1 MLRGVFVP
9 RGTLPSRMKRLD
21 AEVTSAITAAIRDV
35 ERCSCAEVVVEVRAR
50 SGSYAQ
56 VDARF
61 ASLVAF
67 LALLVLLFSPW
78 TFAPVWVAI
87 DVVIVWVVALFVR
100 SDNARH
106 LMTTN
111 KERET
116 QVRTAAAAAFHE
128 RGVANTSGET
138 GVLVYLSVMEQKL
151 ELLADRGILES
162 VPSLEW
168 NRLADEVRGR
178 EATPETLADAVRAL
192 TPLLEKHL
200 PLREGDVDELCNV
213 PYFS

>member
-1 MLRGVFVP
+1 
-9 RGTLPSRMKRLD
+9 MKRLD
-21 AEVTSAITAAIRDV
+21 PAVMEAITEAIREL

-50 SGSYAQ
+50 SGSYAHA
-56 VDARF
+56 DARF

-87 DVVIVWVVALFVR
+87 DVAIVWFVALFVR
-100 SDNARH
+100 SDNARR
-106 LMTTN
+106 LMTTR
-111 KERET
+111 KDRET
-116 QVRTAAAAAFHE
+116 QVRNAAAAAFHD

-138 GVLVYLSVMEQKL
+138 GVLVYLSAMERRL

-168 NRLADEVRGR
+168 NRLADEARKR
-178 EATPETLADAVRAL
+178 NATPETLADVVRAL

-200 PLREGDVDELCNV
+200 PVREGDVDELCNV
-213 PYFS
+213 PFFS